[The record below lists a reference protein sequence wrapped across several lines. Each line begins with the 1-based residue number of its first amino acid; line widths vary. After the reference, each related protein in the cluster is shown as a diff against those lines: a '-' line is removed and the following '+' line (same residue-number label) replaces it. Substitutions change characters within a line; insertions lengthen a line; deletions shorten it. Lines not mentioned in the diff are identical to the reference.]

1 MHNYLVTY
9 KGHIEGVIK
18 SKSIAA
24 DKVTFFDGAGIT
36 FYREGAPVAGYTREI
51 FLRFEAQ
58 DDSIQETS

>member
-1 MHNYLVTY
+1 MRNLLVTY

-18 SKSIAA
+18 STSIAA
-24 DKVTFFDGAGIT
+24 DRVLSDGAGIT
-36 FYREGAPVAGYTREI
+36 FYQGSRPVAGYTREI